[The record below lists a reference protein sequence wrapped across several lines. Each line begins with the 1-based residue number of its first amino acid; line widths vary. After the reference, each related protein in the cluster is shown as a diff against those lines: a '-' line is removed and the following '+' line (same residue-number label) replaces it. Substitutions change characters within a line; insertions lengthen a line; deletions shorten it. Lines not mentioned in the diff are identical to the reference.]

1 MRKQITQEQR
11 LAIYNAEVSK
21 AYFKILKQTKALLAT
36 IPYDELRYTLVHSEG
51 KEPGFNVKV
60 DEFVSPLCYL
70 CLIYGDIDTLEIYIG
85 FEAYNGDRGFGD
97 IITQFLRLIYTLT
110 AANQTTVNIEGCV
123 NCNEVQTDCSDLY
136 ECLEDSRI
144 KRHKFV
150 QLAYKP
156 KPVKRK
162 LLKVA

>member
-1 MRKQITQEQR
+1 MKKQTTEEQR
-11 LAIYNAEVSK
+11 LSTYNAEVSK

-60 DEFVSPLCYL
+60 DEFVNPLCYL
-70 CLIYGDIDTLEIYIG
+70 CLIYGAIDTLEIHFG

-97 IITQFLRLIYTLT
+97 ITTQFLRLLYSITS
-110 AANQTTVNIEGCV
+110 ANQTTVNIEGCI

-150 QLAYKP
+150 QIAYKP
-156 KPVKRK
+156 KPIKRN
-162 LLKVA
+162 LRKVA